1 MRAHCV
7 GPNQLLD
14 VPCNPN
20 QALEHML
27 LWQLLLP
34 QRALPHVHALRVAR
48 YLLGIQQGLMSPSA
62 ECVTDR

>member
-14 VPCNPN
+14 VPSNPN
-20 QALEHML
+20 RALGHTL
-27 LWQLLLP
+27 LWQPLLP

-48 YLLGIQQGLMSPSA
+48 SLLGIQQGLMSPSA